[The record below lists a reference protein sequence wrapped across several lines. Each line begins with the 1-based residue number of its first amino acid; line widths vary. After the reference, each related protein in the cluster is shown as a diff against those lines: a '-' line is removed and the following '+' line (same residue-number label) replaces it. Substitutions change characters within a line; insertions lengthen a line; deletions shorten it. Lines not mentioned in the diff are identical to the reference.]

1 MNGSGRESIWS
12 VPREAKLV
20 YVTVFA
26 ILFGSGL
33 GVLWYRSIGQADDWL
48 DKLVEGWNNAG
59 PRAIVSAAVAMILAE
74 GLVGVMVLSE
84 GLRNRLKR
92 EREARREE
100 GRQQGREEGR
110 QQGRQQGHQEGRQ
123 QGRQEGRQQT
133 LEIVREV
140 RKKFPDDP
148 AMEEVERRLREVR
161 Q

>member
-20 YVTVFA
+20 YIAAFSV
-26 ILFGSGL
+26 LFVCGL
-33 GVLWYRSIGQADDWL
+33 GMLWYRSIGEADDWL
-48 DKLVEGWNNAG
+48 NKVVAGWNDAG
-59 PRAIVSAAVAMILAE
+59 PLAIVSAAVAMILAE

-92 EREARREE
+92 EREARLEE
-100 GRQQGREEGR
+100 GRQEGR
-110 QQGRQQGHQEGRQ
+110 QEGRE
-123 QGRQEGRQQT
+123 EGRQQT

-140 RKKFPDDP
+140 RKEFPDDP